1 MARKKDQPTGHVVA
15 RNRKARHDYFI
26 EQTFEAGIV
35 LAGSEVKALRLGQ
48 GSINEAYAG
57 GRDGE
62 LFLFNAFIP
71 EYKSASGFNHEPRR
85 DRKLLLHRREIA
97 RLLGAVQREGMT
109 LVPLSVYFNPRGRAK
124 VELALARGK
133 HRYDKRAAIKDRD
146 WQRQKSRLLRDR
158 G

>member
-1 MARKKDQPTGHVVA
+1 MARKKAQPIGNVVA

-26 EQTFEAGIV
+26 EQTFEAGVV

-48 GSINEAYAG
+48 GSINESYAG

-85 DRKLLLHRREIA
+85 DRKLLLHKAEIRKLA
-97 RLLGAVQREGMT
+97 TRIQQRGFT
-109 LVPLSVYFNPRGRAK
+109 LIPLSIYLKEGKIK
-124 VELALARGK
+124 VELGLVTGK
-133 HRYDKRAAIKDRD
+133 KHYDKRDAEREKAAAEETR
-146 WQRQKSRLLRDR
+146 RR
-158 G
+158 